1 MASGS
6 PVSGGAVS
14 GGAVPGDAA
23 ARGAGAGGAGA
34 VSRGPVSGGAGER
47 GTGGAGAAGMAAGR
61 SLPPARFSAQARLR
75 ALQADI
81 IDLILERELEAGDPL
96 PTENELSAALGVG
109 RNTLRESLKVLQA
122 LGVIEIRHGFGMFVA
137 PNNFDALTDGL
148 TFRGRLS
155 LRHHGQEALQLVDVR
170 QALESGLIAGAMDLM
185 TPEAL
190 AAVEESVLRMEAL
203 AGAGEN
209 FVDADAEFH
218 RLLFEPLNNELLVS
232 LLGAFR
238 TVYCRIQRELG
249 SDHTDPVA
257 AAALQRSIYE
267 AVAAG
272 DAVLAAERLGRHF
285 DGMRRRIAAAVEE

>member
-6 PVSGGAVS
+6 QTSGS
-14 GGAVPGDAA
+14 T
-23 ARGAGAGGAGA
+23 AGGATA
-34 VSRGPVSGGAGER
+34 RGI
-47 GTGGAGAAGMAAGR
+47 GAAATAAGR
-61 SLPPARFSAQARLR
+61 SLPPPRFSAQARLR

-81 IDLILERELEAGDPL
+81 MDLILERELEAGDPL
-96 PTENELSAALGVG
+96 PTENELSAVLGVG

-137 PNNFDALTDGL
+137 PSNFDALADGL

-185 TPEAL
+185 TPERL

-209 FVDADAEFH
+209 FVEADAEFH
-218 RLLFEPLNNELLVS
+218 RRLFEPLNNELLVS
-232 LLGAFR
+232 LLGVFW
-238 TVYCRIQRELG
+238 TVYRRLQLELG
-249 SDHTDPVA
+249 GIESGGVEPGAVELGAVESGA
-257 AAALQRSIYE
+257 AVEAGLLETAAVHRGIYE
-267 AVAAG
+267 AVASG
-272 DAVLAAERLGRHF
+272 DKVLAAQRLNGHF
-285 DGMRRRIAAAVEE
+285 DGIRGRIAAAVGE

>member
-6 PVSGGAVS
+6 QTSGS
-14 GGAVPGDAA
+14 T
-23 ARGAGAGGAGA
+23 AGGATA
-34 VSRGPVSGGAGER
+34 RGM
-47 GTGGAGAAGMAAGR
+47 GAAATAAGR

-81 IDLILERELEAGDPL
+81 MDLILERELEAGDPL
-96 PTENELSAALGVG
+96 PTENELSAVLGVG

-137 PNNFDALTDGL
+137 ANNFDALADGL

-185 TPEAL
+185 TPERL

-203 AGAGEN
+203 AGAGETL
-209 FVDADAEFH
+209 VEADAEFH
-218 RLLFEPLNNELLVS
+218 RRLFEPLNNELLVS
-232 LLGAFR
+232 LLGVFW
-238 TVYCRIQRELG
+238 TVYRRLQLELG
-249 SDHTDPVA
+249 GIESGAVEPGGVEPGRIESGA
-257 AAALQRSIYE
+257 AEEAGLLETAAVHRGIYE
-267 AVAAG
+267 AVAGG
-272 DAVLAAERLGRHF
+272 DKVLAAQRLNGHF
-285 DGMRRRIAAAVEE
+285 DGIRGRISQAIAP